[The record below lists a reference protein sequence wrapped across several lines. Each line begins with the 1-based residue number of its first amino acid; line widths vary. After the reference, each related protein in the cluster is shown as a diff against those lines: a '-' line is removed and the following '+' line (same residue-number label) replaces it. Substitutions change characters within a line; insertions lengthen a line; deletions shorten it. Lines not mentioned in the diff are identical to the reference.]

1 MPPPNPPTLIPTSP
15 PAEEILR
22 HERAQWRGSR
32 RVASA
37 AVFAYSLFLGLRS
50 VAYLEERFLESR
62 NFQQLA
68 AIPLSIGIGEG
79 ANALAALAGV
89 IIAISLTGRSL
100 VLNNAIDARLYAR
113 ERLWRQLNEV
123 AAALCALVGIGLLA
137 GMTATQVLARIPFV
151 VLSGTLLVLAVS
163 ASSTDFNFSHVERTR
178 RFASLNRELLRYRS
192 AQRRWAGSPE
202 STEPPPIPGLGRRWL
217 LPALAMTTAL
227 TALAGVAFVLG
238 DAPILSRALG
248 CLAVVGVGLAVSSV
262 GVALVCFCINDFV
275 DRSLVSASL
284 HVVYLA
290 AWLGFGI
297 YAVVQF
303 AADSS
308 METSAR
314 WILSI
319 WTALIFLAP
328 PLLSLPGIHHA
339 SIVLPQVTFS
349 CAVHAT
355 VQRHLEKAIER
366 LTDRLTDVDAPPPTP
381 AGNRVRRWFDAMSGA

>member
-1 MPPPNPPTLIPTSP
+1 MPSLTPTLP
-15 PAEEILR
+15 PAEDILR

-32 RVASA
+32 RVAGA
-37 AVFAYSLFLGLRS
+37 AILIYCLLLGLRW
-50 VAYLEERFLESR
+50 VAHLEESFLESS

-137 GMTATQVLARIPFV
+137 GLTAGEVLVRIPFI

-163 ASSTDFNFSHVERTR
+163 ASSTDFDFTHVEQSR
-178 RFASLNRELLRYRS
+178 RSASLKRELLRYQI
-192 AQRRWAGSPE
+192 AQSRWGGAAEGA
-202 STEPPPIPGLGRRWL
+202 EPPPITEFGRRWL
-217 LPALAMTTAL
+217 PPALAMTTAL
-227 TALAGVAFVLG
+227 IALAGVAFLLG
-238 DAPILSRALG
+238 DAPLSSRVLG
-248 CLAVVGVGLAVSSV
+248 CLAMVGVGLVLSSV
-262 GVALVCFCINDFV
+262 GVALVCSCINDVV

-290 AWLGFGI
+290 AWVAFGI
-297 YAVVQF
+297 YAVIQF

-308 METSAR
+308 MEPSAR
-314 WILSI
+314 AILSV
-319 WTALIFLAP
+319 WTGLIFLAP
-328 PLLSLPGIHHA
+328 PLLCLPGIHHA
-339 SIVLPQVTFS
+339 AVVLPHVTFS
-349 CAVHAT
+349 SAVHAT
-355 VQRHLEKAIER
+355 ARSHIERTIER
-366 LTDRLTDVDAPPPTP
+366 LTDRLIDVDAPPVTTS
-381 AGNRVRRWFDAMSGA
+381 AGNRVRRRFDAMSGA